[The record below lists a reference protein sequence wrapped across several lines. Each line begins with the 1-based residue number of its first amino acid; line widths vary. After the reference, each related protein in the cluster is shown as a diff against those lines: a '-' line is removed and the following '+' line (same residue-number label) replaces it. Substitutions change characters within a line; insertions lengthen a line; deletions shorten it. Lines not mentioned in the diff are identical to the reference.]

1 VTQWEGGAP
10 EAKGDARESTMIDLP
25 AVVFWWSIYAIVI
38 MAFVI
43 HLAAG

>member
-10 EAKGDARESTMIDLP
+10 EDNASDLP
-25 AVVFWWSIYAIVI
+25 AVVFWWSIYAIVV